1 MKASRN
7 HPALGLLPLLFG
19 VLAFFCVI
27 GPRALDPQNIAWLEQ
42 GDPATH
48 YLGWEYFRHS
58 PWTFPLGLNPF
69 YGVELGSSII
79 FSDSNP
85 LLALLFKPFNAWLPA
100 TFQYFGLWLLACFV
114 LQAWFGWKLLGLMTG
129 NPLIRLLGTGLLV
142 VSPPM
147 FLRMGGHPSLS
158 GHFLILAALYLALL
172 PNLYRRRLAWG
183 ALLAVTAMV
192 HAYLLAMVA
201 LIWVADLL
209 GKTFSQQLTRRQ
221 GLLEGVLLFA
231 VVSACCWQAGYF
243 TIADG
248 AQSGGFGLYRMNL
261 LSPFDPAGWSFILP
275 DLPKASGDYEG
286 FNYAGLG
293 VLLLVPLALMAWL
306 RNPQPLKDELRIRR
320 WLLLALIGLSL
331 FALSNQIGVGAHTFS
346 YPLPKIVTNLANI
359 FRASGR
365 MFWPVLYALIL
376 MVMFLLVRGYR
387 PRIVVA
393 LLALALTI
401 QIVDTRN
408 GWLGLRQSKMMTP
421 SAEWA
426 TPMRDPFWASAAAHY
441 LNVRSLMPQNQS
453 EHWQVIAD
461 FAATHGLKT
470 DAVYLGRMS
479 SKALE
484 QARKKAQRM
493 LESGQYDAD
502 SLYIL
507 DDTVLTDAAK
517 SVNSETDLLTRVDGL
532 VVLAPGWKRCSQC
545 LSMPDEGRQMSLLAL
560 TRPGQALTFNY
571 TTRQLASGWST
582 PESWGTW
589 TAGQQVQIDVR
600 VTPEARS
607 IVLDVMAFVLPQHP
621 AQRVIVSVNG
631 EQVLTTQLVQ
641 LQDNH
646 LDIPITAAI
655 RQHLADTDRL
665 TIELQLPDAISP
677 QQLGLNDDSRVLGL
691 GLKRLTVN

>member
-1 MKASRN
+1 
-7 HPALGLLPLLFG
+7 
-19 VLAFFCVI
+19 
-27 GPRALDPQNIAWLEQ
+27 
-42 GDPATH
+42 
-48 YLGWEYFRHS
+48 
-58 PWTFPLGLNPF
+58 
-69 YGVELGSSII
+69 
-79 FSDSNP
+79 
-85 LLALLFKPFNAWLPA
+85 
-100 TFQYFGLWLLACFV
+100 
-114 LQAWFGWKLLGLMTG
+114 
-129 NPLIRLLGTGLLV
+129 
-142 VSPPM
+142 
-147 FLRMGGHPSLS
+147 
-158 GHFLILAALYLALL
+158 
-172 PNLYRRRLAWG
+172 
-183 ALLAVTAMV
+183 
-192 HAYLLAMVA
+192 
-201 LIWVADLL
+201 
-209 GKTFSQQLTRRQ
+209 
-221 GLLEGVLLFA
+221 
-231 VVSACCWQAGYF
+231 
-243 TIADG
+243 
-248 AQSGGFGLYRMNL
+248 
-261 LSPFDPAGWSFILP
+261 
-275 DLPKASGDYEG
+275 
-286 FNYAGLG
+286 
-293 VLLLVPLALMAWL
+293 
-306 RNPQPLKDELRIRR
+306 
-320 WLLLALIGLSL
+320 
-331 FALSNQIGVGAHTFS
+331 
-346 YPLPKIVTNLANI
+346 
-359 FRASGR
+359 
-365 MFWPVLYALIL
+365 
-376 MVMFLLVRGYR
+376 
-387 PRIVVA
+387 
-393 LLALALTI
+393 
-401 QIVDTRN
+401 
-408 GWLGLRQSKMMTP
+408 
-421 SAEWA
+421 
-426 TPMRDPFWASAAAHY
+426 MRDPFWASAAAHY

-484 QARKKAQRM
+484 QARKKAQSM

-589 TAGQQVQIDVR
+589 TAGQQAQIDVR